1 MAQIGDWVIPSIV
14 FLTVI
19 TGYIK
24 GVDVFS
30 EFVAGAKSGIATAFR
45 IIPSLVAL
53 IVAVGVFSASGALDL
68 LTCALEPLTS
78 MVGLPSP
85 VVPLAL
91 LRPISGGGAMAIL
104 TDILS
109 RYGPD
114 SIIGRMA
121 SVMEGSSET
130 TFYTIAVYFGA
141 TSIKNTRHTLAA
153 SLTADITG
161 FLASAFFVRLL
172 FYS

>member
-19 TGYIK
+19 IGYIK

-30 EFVAGAKSGIATAFR
+30 EFVTGAKSGIATAFR

-153 SLTADITG
+153 SLTADVTG